1 MKILIVIDSIGTGGA
16 QKLKAE
22 LAMGLSIAGNNT
34 VEVFTYNQFSDDFF
48 KDRLIKKG
56 IKIHVADKS
65 KSGFSFMVLSS
76 LRRVISNDFD
86 VIISSMHTPSIYTF
100 LALIGKR
107 KKKFIVCEESSSLAP
122 ISFFKRILFY
132 FATIYADKIVP
143 NSFHEGELMKKLP
156 GRSGKVYPIWNGYDS
171 IHEPLALSLKH
182 HKENIK
188 ELVVVGRVAYPKN
201 GLNLLKGLSM
211 FYKRNK
217 WLPNVSWIGRVEN
230 DKRSILMKEM
240 MEDYLKKNNEL
251 SNHWNWL
258 GFVDDVKDYYKSSDA
273 LLHLSIYEGLPN
285 VICEAMFYGCFVIA
299 SSVCD
304 HPRILGKDERG
315 YLCDPNSPE
324 SICESI
330 EKLNKTSSS
339 EKVRIIKSAREFA
352 EKEFNLDLMTKKYLS
367 LIS

>member
-22 LAMGLSIAGNNT
+22 LAKGLSSAGNV
-34 VEVFTYNQFSDDFF
+34 VEIFTYNQFSDDFF
-48 KDRLIKKG
+48 KNELIRCG
-56 IKIHVADKS
+56 IKIHASEKL
-65 KSGFSFMVLSS
+65 KTGFSFKVLSS
-76 LRRVISNDFD
+76 LKRVISNDFD
-86 VIISSMHTPSIYTF
+86 VVISSMHTPSIYTF
-100 LALIGKR
+100 LALMGKR
-107 KKKFIVCEESSSLAP
+107 KIKFIVCEESSSMAP
-122 ISFFKRILFY
+122 VTFFKRILFY
-132 FATIYADKIVP
+132 LTTLYADKVVP

-156 GRSGKVYPIWNGYDS
+156 GRSGKVYPIWNGYDV
-171 IHEPLALSLKH
+171 IHEPLDFSLKH
-182 HKENIK
+182 HKENIT
-188 ELVVVGRVAYPKN
+188 ELIVIGRVAYPKN

-211 FYKRNK
+211 FYERNK
-217 WLPNVSWIGRVEN
+217 WLPNVSWIGRDEN
-230 DKRSILMKEM
+230 EKRSILMKEKM
-240 MEDYLKKNNEL
+240 NDYLKRNHEL
-251 SNHWNWL
+251 SKHWNWL
-258 GFVDDVKDYYKSSDA
+258 GLVDDVKDYYKNSDA

-324 SICESI
+324 SICKSI
-330 EKLNKTSSS
+330 EKLNETSAGK
-339 EKVRIIKSAREFA
+339 KVKIIESARKFA